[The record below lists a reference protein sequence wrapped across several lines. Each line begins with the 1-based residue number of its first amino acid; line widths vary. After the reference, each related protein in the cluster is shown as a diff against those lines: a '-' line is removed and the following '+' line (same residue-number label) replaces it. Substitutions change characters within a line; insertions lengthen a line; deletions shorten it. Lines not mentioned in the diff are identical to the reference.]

1 MKAKDFFAK
10 MEDVALAIASG
21 VMFILFCN
29 PLSLFVFNLFFP
41 ENAARFV
48 REFIGFNDRW
58 RSFYTKSALK
68 WPFWWSRWWIT
79 LDNLKTVSVRKQIAY
94 YLTNLNRSAVLE
106 AMSSEAQVA
115 LVRKRLDRMNEIYG
129 IMRLTDEMFE
139 EWLRQLIAKG
149 RRTKHLNIEGWQKLF
164 APLCN
169 FLKRGKLPFSQV
181 MILTRAAVDEY
192 NNSARPLMWYLNDYI
207 ERYGLSKKQL
217 EEIAQ
222 YMSENIY
229 WHDIFGEEPT
239 TESEKIY
246 EQHKKFKHFYDIVN
260 ERQINYE
267 QRVFTRSQRGKL
279 RTDEWRNFC
288 EKTAYICVAAQK
300 EMDIEQ
306 YRIFHSTGH
315 SLRSEAI
322 IYFLEYPDRNLHR
335 LIFKYEPL
343 EVFAEDELNTFI
355 DKHDFFRALLNEE
368 MAHRKSELA

>member
-10 MEDVALAIASG
+10 MEDVALVIASD
-21 VMFILFCN
+21 VVLILFCN
-29 PLSLFVFNLFFP
+29 PISLFVLNLFFP
-41 ENAARFV
+41 RRTAKFV
-48 REFIGFNDRW
+48 LEFIGFNRHW
-58 RSFYTKSALK
+58 RRLYTKSALK

-79 LDNLKTVSVRKQIAY
+79 YDNLETVSVRKQVAY
-94 YLTNLNRSAVLE
+94 YLTNLNRSAVLD

-115 LVRKRLDRMNEIYG
+115 LVRKRLDKMNEIYG
-129 IMRLTDEMFE
+129 IMRLTDAMFE

-149 RRTKHLNIEGWQKLF
+149 RKTKHLNTEDWQKLYE
-164 APLCN
+164 PLCKY
-169 FLKRGKLPFSQV
+169 LKRGKIPFSQL
-181 MILTRAAVDEY
+181 MILTRVAVAEY
-192 NNSARPLMWYLNDYI
+192 NNSARPLMWYLSDYI
-207 ERYGLSKKQL
+207 ERFGLSKKQL

-229 WHDIFGEEPT
+229 WNDIFGEIPT
-239 TESEKIY
+239 TELEKIY
-246 EQHKKFKHFYDIVN
+246 EQHKKFKHFYDILN

-267 QRVFTRSQRGKL
+267 QRVFTRSQRGKW
-279 RTDEWRNFC
+279 RTDEWKVFC
-288 EKTAYICVAAQK
+288 EKTRYICVAAQK

-306 YRIFHSTGH
+306 YHIFHSTGH

-322 IYFLEYPDRNLHR
+322 IHFLEYPDRNLHR

-355 DKHDFFRALLNEE
+355 EKHDFFRALLNEE